1 MLELLDL
8 EYDKGIDGDGPYT
21 RLTRIVVPRPDYK
34 QSPWANM
41 LRNQDLLD
49 PTSRAA
55 KLFRRR
61 FLVPHVFF
69 LTLVCRVIEE
79 GWFPTA
85 EVDVV
90 ARPCIP
96 VTLKLS
102 NFTQYLLNVD
112 SGVDNTAVDMNDS
125 SVAVATTEGCCTNS
139 LPAARAAIYL
149 FLFRART
156 LSQQP
161 RAFV

>member
-1 MLELLDL
+1 MED
-8 EYDKGIDGDGPYT
+8 DKGTDGDGPHT

-49 PTSRAA
+49 STSRAA
-55 KLFRRR
+55 KLFCRR
-61 FLVPHVFF
+61 FRVPHVFF
-69 LTLVCRVIEE
+69 LTLVRRVIEE

-96 VTLKLS
+96 VTLKVS

-125 SVAVATTEGCCTNS
+125 VWRW
-139 LPAARAAIYL
+139 P
-149 FLFRART
+149 
-156 LSQQP
+156 QP
-161 RAFV
+161 RAAVQTRCLLLVLQYIYFYTVRVRSASNRGRLFDRAIL

>member
-1 MLELLDL
+1 
-8 EYDKGIDGDGPYT
+8 
-21 RLTRIVVPRPDYK
+21 
-34 QSPWANM
+34 M

-55 KLFRRR
+55 KLFRRHFR
-61 FLVPHVFF
+61 VPHVFF
-69 LTLVCRVIEE
+69 LTLVRRVIEE
-79 GWFPTA
+79 GWFPIA

-90 ARPCIP
+90 GRPCIS
-96 VTLKLS
+96 VTLKVS

-112 SGVDNTAVDMNDS
+112 SGVDNTVAVDMNDS

-139 LPAARAAIYL
+139 LPAARAAVYL
-149 FLFRART
+149 FLYRARA

-161 RAFV
+161 RAFDRAMV

>member
-1 MLELLDL
+1 
-8 EYDKGIDGDGPYT
+8 
-21 RLTRIVVPRPDYK
+21 
-34 QSPWANM
+34 M

-61 FLVPHVFF
+61 FRVPHVFF
-69 LTLVCRVIEE
+69 LTLVRRVFEE
-79 GWFPTA
+79 GLLPTA

-102 NFTQYLLNVD
+102 NNSTQYLLNVD
-112 SGVDNTAVDMNDS
+112 SGVDNIAADMNGS

-139 LPAARAAIYL
+139 LPAARAAVYS
-149 FLFRART
+149 FLYRART